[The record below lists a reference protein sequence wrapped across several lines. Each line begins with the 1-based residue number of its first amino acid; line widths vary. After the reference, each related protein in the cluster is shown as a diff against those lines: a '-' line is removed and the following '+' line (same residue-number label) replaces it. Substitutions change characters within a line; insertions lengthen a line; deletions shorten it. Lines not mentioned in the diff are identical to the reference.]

1 MRRAFLNG
9 AFSGCWLLF
18 GGFQRAP
25 AHSISYRKH
34 PPRYMKMADSG
45 NVAVMEARYLG
56 GLNLNRMTA
65 SEAHDM
71 AQSLFTALKL
81 GFAIEASIPNPKDGQ
96 KLDYWTPLIQF
107 RAVPPQTP
115 KRESENG

>member
-1 MRRAFLNG
+1 
-9 AFSGCWLLF
+9 
-18 GGFQRAP
+18 
-25 AHSISYRKH
+25 
-34 PPRYMKMADSG
+34 MKMADSG